1 LVEYIPIKTIVI
13 HNDEIIAALSYKSNE
28 KLTLPKLA
36 ATVASPSGGTS
47 TGILVDS
54 TIYLTYSKAQ

>member
-13 HNDEIIAALSYKSNE
+13 HNDEIIAALSYKSNRNW
-28 KLTLPKLA
+28 TLPKLA

-47 TGILVDS
+47 LYIL
-54 TIYLTYSKAQ
+54 